1 MDFDAQEPTLFL
13 PRPQI
18 LTPQE
23 FVQILEACTPS
34 HEHGFFVEH
43 IASCHQAM
51 IWLFYDTGIRASEL
65 LNLRIADFDR
75 DHGLITIKGTGAN
88 HRRIA
93 LGHNCLHNILLYID
107 DHRPTLTAFA
117 TQGSRDHLFLSER
130 GQPMTEQDLSIVLA
144 SLAKRA
150 GITGKSLHPSIFRD
164 TFAVRSL
171 ELGHNPIALWYVL
184 GKISMTKM
192 KEYIEMSKTSIAST
206 KYTALASQS
215 EPRVQRRRGFRF
227 KK

>member
-1 MDFDAQEPTLFL
+1 
-13 PRPQI
+13 
-18 LTPQE
+18 
-23 FVQILEACTPS
+23 
-34 HEHGFFVEH
+34 
-43 IASCHQAM
+43 
-51 IWLFYDTGIRASEL
+51 
-65 LNLRIADFDR
+65 
-75 DHGLITIKGTGAN
+75 
-88 HRRIA
+88 
-93 LGHNCLHNILLYID
+93 
-107 DHRPTLTAFA
+107 
-117 TQGSRDHLFLSER
+117 
-130 GQPMTEQDLSIVLA
+130 MTEQDLSIVLA

-206 KYTALASQS
+206 KYTAIRHDTALASQS